1 MQCAINSQ
9 ENHQPLQKCF
19 IKIFLPS
26 CCAFFFFIQVEV
38 GDAETGDG
46 PLSLL
51 VQDAAS
57 GSSSDASFASVLGN
71 TCPCSAAPPHSA
83 FTVSTLPG
91 DDKRALESR
100 NDMLLT
106 RPESEIT

>member
-1 MQCAINSQ
+1 MRCEINSQ
-9 ENHQPLQKCF
+9 KNHQPLEKCF
-19 IKIFLPS
+19 IKIFFAQLL
-26 CCAFFFFIQVEV
+26 CLFFFIQVEV

-46 PLSLL
+46 PLSPL

-91 DDKRALESR
+91 DDKRVLGSR

>member
-1 MQCAINSQ
+1 MS
-9 ENHQPLQKCF
+9 
-19 IKIFLPS
+19 
-26 CCAFFFFIQVEV
+26 
-38 GDAETGDG
+38 DAETGDG
-46 PLSLL
+46 PLSPL

>member
-1 MQCAINSQ
+1 M
-9 ENHQPLQKCF
+9 LR
-19 IKIFLPS
+19 L
-26 CCAFFFFIQVEV
+26 
-38 GDAETGDG
+38 GDG
-46 PLSLL
+46 PLSPL

-83 FTVSTLPG
+83 FTSPG